1 MIVIKNGKL
10 IVNGSIL
17 DETVYLRDGR
27 IFAVTKGAAGL

>member
-17 DETVYLRDGR
+17 DETVYLRDGA
-27 IFAVTKGAAGL
+27 FLP